1 VSDVGPGGTAARV
14 PVAPLGI
21 HELIGLAILTHVVF
35 AGVRVVL
42 TLTALHLGAAAFT
55 VGMLLSLFSL
65 LPMLLAI
72 AGGRW
77 VDRVGVRWPMIV
89 GIVVVAIGAVLPLA
103 WPAMPT
109 LYLTAAL
116 VGLGFLPFHLG
127 TQKYVAELGS
137 PQDRRH
143 NFSLYTI
150 GFSVSGF
157 LGPTISGFLIDGI
170 GHRLAFGVMALF
182 GVAAIAWLWR
192 RREAL
197 PGRGSGVP
205 APPGSLR
212 TLDLLKSPDM
222 RRLYLVVAVL
232 SSAWDVH
239 QFLVPLYGAK
249 IGLSAS
255 AIGLILG
262 SFALATL
269 VVRLMVPLFLMNISE
284 WRVVAAAQLVAAAV
298 YAFYPAYSTLE
309 ALLALSF
316 ALGLGLG
323 VAQPM
328 MLSLLARTAP
338 ANRLGEA
345 AGLRVTMV
353 NTTQTVLPGTFG
365 ALGAVI
371 GIAPL
376 FWAMALLL
384 VGGAAGIGRFL
395 YRTRGG

>member
-1 VSDVGPGGTAARV
+1 MMAGM
-14 PVAPLGI
+14 
-21 HELIGLAILTHVVF
+21 VV
-35 AGVRVVL
+35 VTV
-42 TLTALHLGAAAFT
+42 GAA
-55 VGMLLSLFSL
+55 
-65 LPMLLAI
+65 
-72 AGGRW
+72 
-77 VDRVGVRWPMIV
+77 
-89 GIVVVAIGAVLPLA
+89 LPLA
-103 WPAMPT
+103 WPALPT
-109 LYLTAAL
+109 LYATAAL
-116 VGLGFLPFHLG
+116 VGLGYLPFHLG

-170 GHRLAFGVMALF
+170 GHRLSFGVMALF

-222 RRLYLVVAVL
+222 RRLYLVVAVI

-239 QFLVPLYGAK
+239 QFLVPLYGAR

-262 SFALATL
+262 SFAVATL
-269 VVRLMVPLFLMNISE
+269 VVRLMVPLFLMSVSE
-284 WRVVAAAQLVAAAV
+284 WKVIAAAQLLAGLTYAV
-298 YAFYPAYSTLE
+298 YPLYTSLE

-316 ALGLGLG
+316 MLGLGLG
-323 VAQPM
+323 ASQPM
-328 MLSLLARTAP
+328 VLSLLARVAP
-338 ANRLGEA
+338 PDRLGEA
-345 AGLRVTMV
+345 VGLRVMMV
-353 NTTQTVLPGTFG
+353 NGTQTVLPGTFG
-365 ALGAVI
+365 ALGALI
-371 GIAPL
+371 GVAPL
-376 FWAMALLL
+376 FWGMALLL
-384 VGGAAGIGRFL
+384 AAGSASVGRFV
-395 YRTRGG
+395 YRSQRD